1 MEMKNRNVNHARN
14 LFDRAVTLLPRVDQ
28 FWYITL
34 WLLYSCYAVAVAV
47 AVILITIL
55 QVYMEEVLGNI
66 AGARQIFERWMRW
79 EPEESA
85 WNAYIKFEKRYK
97 EYDRC
102 RLIYERFVNT
112 HPQPKN
118 WLK

>member
-1 MEMKNRNVNHARN
+1 
-14 LFDRAVTLLPRVDQ
+14 
-28 FWYITL
+28 
-34 WLLYSCYAVAVAV
+34 
-47 AVILITIL
+47 
-55 QVYMEEVLGNI
+55 MEEVLGNI

-79 EPEESA
+79 EPDESA

-118 WLK
+118 WLKWIKFEEEQNNLGESLTLTISQRLNAD